1 MKSDLEKIIKKLN
14 KEIQGESVYA
24 RIASDNLFKGR
35 VEGLEKALEIV
46 REVYFE
52 KKEKKS

>member
-35 VEGLEKALEIV
+35 IEGLEKALEIV

-52 KKEKKS
+52 KKS